1 MIDLWNFR
9 THDKWVGEIFEQVRV
24 LPIISQNLYL
34 RVPPATAKY
43 SSAEAPCM
51 RPPGRWCGT
60 TGMCRGFIRRCFDTS
75 VLKSPWCR
83 PRTLVL
89 LKNTE
94 IAKLVMEEKRKSEKE
109 LAEFRNEFE
118 AKSEALISQEKK
130 TLERVQKYQEVIF

>member
-1 MIDLWNFR
+1 M
-9 THDKWVGEIFEQVRV
+9 KV
-24 LPIISQNLYL
+24 
-34 RVPPATAKY
+34 
-43 SSAEAPCM
+43 
-51 RPPGRWCGT
+51 
-60 TGMCRGFIRRCFDTS
+60 
-75 VLKSPWCR
+75 
-83 PRTLVL
+83 